1 MATRQRTRSG
11 RPRRGPGGFLADR
24 RRVVLSVVGV
34 VVVLGAAFFAWDA
47 YRAAQALQE
56 AEDRA
61 GVMQQDIVDGDVDAA
76 RRSLKLFDASTSRA
90 RESTDGP
97 HWWLAAHVPLI
108 GQNADAVQTVARE
121 LDEVSDDVLPG
132 VVDVA
137 DKVRL
142 ETFRPKNGRMDL
154 EAVASVGPVLANA
167 AVVLEDGNQEV
178 AAFDVDG
185 LIGPLRR
192 PMTNLQDR
200 FNRAAGAA
208 SSANEAARLLPS
220 MLATDGK
227 RRTYLLL
234 IMNNAEVRSLAGMP
248 GSVAV
253 LTAKNGRV
261 KMREQGGIQDVRPL
275 ARPPKGTKL
284 TKDEKGVFQSTVATD
299 MRDTAIHP
307 DFPRAAQL
315 AAGVV
320 GKRWDVKFD
329 GAIGVDPVT
338 LGYMLKGLGP
348 VDVIPNVT
356 LNNRNAV
363 STLLNGIY
371 RTYPHSPAKQDA
383 VFEKAAR
390 RIFNAT
396 VDGKG
401 NSQGVI
407 KALVRAVGER
417 RLMVWSRDDTEQK
430 RIETSGISGAID
442 TGSGR
447 PQVGVYVND
456 NGSTKM
462 EYYLGMST
470 TLQSETCLDDG
481 SQELRTTT
489 MLVSTAPLSAGQLP
503 ESVVGNGMYVK
514 RGNMLLGVMVMG
526 PRGGDIISMTVDGV
540 RAPVGSTKLGD
551 RPVAKVARELPPG
564 QNSVIVTRMK
574 TAAAGSGDPELRTT
588 PGIAPLDETA
598 EPSSCD

>member
-1 MATRQRTRSG
+1 
-11 RPRRGPGGFLADR
+11 
-24 RRVVLSVVGV
+24 
-34 VVVLGAAFFAWDA
+34 
-47 YRAAQALQE
+47 
-56 AEDRA
+56 
-61 GVMQQDIVDGDVDAA
+61 
-76 RRSLKLFDASTSRA
+76 
-90 RESTDGP
+90 
-97 HWWLAAHVPLI
+97 
-108 GQNADAVQTVARE
+108 
-121 LDEVSDDVLPG
+121 
-132 VVDVA
+132 
-137 DKVRL
+137 
-142 ETFRPKNGRMDL
+142 
-154 EAVASVGPVLANA
+154 
-167 AVVLEDGNQEV
+167 
-178 AAFDVDG
+178 
-185 LIGPLRR
+185 
-192 PMTNLQDR
+192 
-200 FNRAAGAA
+200 
-208 SSANEAARLLPS
+208 
-220 MLATDGK
+220 
-227 RRTYLLL
+227 
-234 IMNNAEVRSLAGMP
+234 
-248 GSVAV
+248 
-253 LTAKNGRV
+253 
-261 KMREQGGIQDVRPL
+261 
-275 ARPPKGTKL
+275 
-284 TKDEKGVFQSTVATD
+284 

-348 VDVIPNVT
+348 VDVAPTVT

-371 RTYPHSPAKQDA
+371 RTYPNSPAKQDA

-540 RAPVGSTKLGD
+540 PAPVGSTKLGD